1 MSDLSKFKFVEPL
14 KENRFIINIT
24 GTNIPNYLF
33 RKFEIYNEG
42 DELIF
47 TTSFYETVEFSFNP
61 KEFFNITGVVI
72 DYLDPV
78 GDIVNSLM
86 FNVKGSNFQR
96 KQSYSND
103 ELQTNELKFIVEKE
117 TMNLTYENKI

>member
-1 MSDLSKFKFVEPL
+1 MSVLTNFRVTEPL
-14 KENRFIINIT
+14 KENRFLINIV
-24 GTNIPNYLF
+24 GTNIPNFLF

-47 TTSFYETVEFSFNP
+47 TTTFYETVEFSFNP
-61 KEFFNITGVVI
+61 TEFFNITGVVI
-72 DYLDPV
+72 HYLDPTGEV
-78 GDIVNSLM
+78 VNSLI
-86 FNVKGSNFQR
+86 FNVKGSNYQK

-117 TMNLTYENKI
+117 TMNLSYKNKI